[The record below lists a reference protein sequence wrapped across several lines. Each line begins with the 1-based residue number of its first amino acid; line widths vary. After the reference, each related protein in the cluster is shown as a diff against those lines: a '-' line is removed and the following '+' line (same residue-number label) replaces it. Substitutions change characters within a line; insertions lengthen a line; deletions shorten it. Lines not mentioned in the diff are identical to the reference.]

1 MLPRPRSFL
10 TYVVTN
16 EKSGATD
23 FNPEGDRMNFK
34 IKSVLALCS
43 LVTALNLAHANYDK
57 DYLTIKSV
65 KVEEISDSSS
75 KTKTIYE
82 RDVVDAA
89 QLANGT
95 QNLGEVI
102 ATANEIVALGER
114 IYTLVD
120 KGRPTNRLDY
130 SPISILPK
138 VNGVVA
144 DILDTEGWR
153 APVKRSY
160 RIAWKNLYGME
171 VVIFKYSVIYSYGG
185 TYNGKGAYL
194 TAAQII
200 PDYSSVSFGFNFA
213 ASMKLVGLQNH
224 GTKSSPIAGAVI
236 QLEYT
241 VNNILQSDTYSD
253 TFHITGQGSFK
264 SL

>member
-1 MLPRPRSFL
+1 
-10 TYVVTN
+10 
-16 EKSGATD
+16 
-23 FNPEGDRMNFK
+23 MNLK
-34 IKSVLALCS
+34 IKTALALCT
-43 LVTALNLAHANYDK
+43 LVSALNTASANYDR

-65 KVEEISDSSS
+65 KVEEISGSNPKSRLV
-75 KTKTIYE
+75 YE
-82 RDVVDAA
+82 NDVIDTA
-89 QLANGT
+89 QLTNGT
-95 QNLGEVI
+95 QNVGEVI
-102 ATANEIVALGER
+102 AIANEIVALGER
-114 IYTLVD
+114 IYNLVD
-120 KGRPTNRLDY
+120 KGRPTNKLDY

-185 TYNGKGAYL
+185 TYNGRGAYL
-194 TAAQII
+194 TATQII
-200 PDYSSVSFGFNFA
+200 PDYSSVSFGFDFS

-236 QLEYT
+236 QLEYSIS
-241 VNNILQSDTYSD
+241 NMLKADTYSD